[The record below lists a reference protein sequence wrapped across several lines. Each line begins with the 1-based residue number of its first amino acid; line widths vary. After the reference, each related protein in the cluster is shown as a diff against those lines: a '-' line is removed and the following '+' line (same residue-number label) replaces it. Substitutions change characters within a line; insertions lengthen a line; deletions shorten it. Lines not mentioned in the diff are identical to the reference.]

1 MLFNLDFANNTILQ
15 CFFFFFLFIDLYFL
29 ITAVIAKMFN
39 PIGIPIEI
47 LTKKPKPE
55 METHPLIV
63 EPKIRKCSI

>member
-1 MLFNLDFANNTILQ
+1 
-15 CFFFFFLFIDLYFL
+15 
-29 ITAVIAKMFN
+29 MFN
-39 PIGIPIEI
+39 PIVEIGIPLEI